1 VPTVKTYQR
10 IPDEPDHER
19 LFVDVSEYEVV
30 DDGTTLV
37 AYGLGACV
45 GLAIYDPENDVG
57 GLARAMLPRQSDG
70 AGTSDAKYADTAVE
84 TMVRD
89 AISAG
94 AGYGTLEGYVVGGS
108 DLLDL
113 KQLPREVSE
122 NNVAA
127 AREEFGNLDIPV
139 EGTSVG
145 GSRGRTVE
153 FDTESGE
160 IRVITAHASEPTLL
174 RTGENRES

>member
-1 VPTVKTYQR
+1 MKTYQR
-10 IPDEPDHER
+10 VPDEPDHDR

-30 DDGTTLV
+30 ADGTTLV

-45 GLAIYDPENDVG
+45 GLVVYDPESDVG
-57 GLARAMLPRQSDG
+57 GLGRAMLPRQSDG
-70 AGTSDAKYADTAVE
+70 AGTSEGKYVDAAVE
-84 TMVRD
+84 SMVRD

-94 AGYGTLEGYVVGGS
+94 AGYGGLEGYVVGGA

-113 KQLPREVSE
+113 TRLPREVSE

-127 AREEFGNLDIPV
+127 ARETFAELDVGV
-139 EGTSVG
+139 EGTAVG

-153 FDTESGE
+153 FDTATGE
-160 IRVITAHASEPTLL
+160 IRVVTIHDAEPTVL
-174 RTGENRES
+174 RSATRSEA